1 MQEKKEVPK
10 LQLPSGRKTIS
21 RFQTTVVKDEE
32 RSKRNRIR
40 RTQRRMLHEESK
52 DDASYLNLK
61 SEGAKRDVTFTLSIA
76 GAWRGPIEVSCDAIV
91 RDLKRAIME
100 KSGVHYTYQ
109 HLSLRRGKKGSFST
123 NETKKPKKITVFE
136 TPEQ

>member
-1 MQEKKEVPK
+1 MDRVAKIWDKKTGNAASWQIFPFGIENEKKRWKRRETVPK

-40 RTQRRMLHEESK
+40 RTMRRQLHEESK

-61 SEGAKRDVTFTLSIA
+61 SEGAKRDVLLP
-76 GAWRGPIEVSCDAIV
+76 AWRGPIEVSCDA
-91 RDLKRAIME
+91 L
-100 KSGVHYTYQ
+100 
-109 HLSLRRGKKGSFST
+109 
-123 NETKKPKKITVFE
+123 
-136 TPEQ
+136 